1 MTEWLGMNWG
11 LRKVKRFGRYWRE
24 ERQKVVREKGS
35 WRKLGGAGSGDGGGG
50 GQMVGAG
57 SYVRN
62 FHPNQ
67 LLPGYGGILGGNRQ
81 ALSESSRYVNGLRGG
96 EPNLVSL
103 VTRLGRPVP
112 FRSSLAALY
121 LAVGPIGGRFPSTRF
136 RACGRA
142 PTALAASIA
151 APSAGCY
158 VATGDGCHPGISTLQ
173 GLLVSV
179 ISF

>member
-1 MTEWLGMNWG
+1 MIEWMGVNWG

-24 ERQKVVREKGS
+24 ERQKVVREKGC

-50 GQMVGAG
+50 GRMVGAG

-67 LLPGYGGILGGNRQ
+67 LLPSYGGILGGNRQ

-112 FRSSLAALY
+112 FRSSLAALIS
-121 LAVGPIGGRFPSTRF
+121 LCVLLGAVSPLPGFERVAALPQPSPPLSPPPLPGVMWQP
-136 RACGRA
+136 AM
-142 PTALAASIA
+142 
-151 APSAGCY
+151 
-158 VATGDGCHPGISTLQ
+158 VATPGSALCRD
-173 GLLVSV
+173 
-179 ISF
+179 F